1 MNKILQIATTSVVS
15 LALMGGVAAADT
27 ISNTGP
33 GSDNSIVHNNTS
45 NCTVDNNN
53 NVDVNNQNNQNS
65 NSGNASGN
73 DNTTGGNSQSG
84 DASNTSSSTTNVNIN
99 NHGCDPSVT
108 STTTTPVKTTTTP
121 TTTTTKPTTAVLA
134 SSSTLPNTG
143 SGSITQVVG
152 YSAGLLGFVAIAS
165 RFGAATLKRFN
176 G

>member
-1 MNKILQIATTSVVS
+1 MSKILQIASASVVS

-33 GSDNSIVHNNTS
+33 GSDNSIIHDNTS
-45 NCTVDNNN
+45 NCTVNNN
-53 NVDVNNQNNQNS
+53 NHLDVNNQNNQNS
-65 NSGNASGN
+65 NSGNASGSN
-73 DNTTGGNSQSG
+73 NTTGGNSQSG
-84 DASNTSSSTTNVNIN
+84 NSSNTSSSTTNVDIN
-99 NHGCDPSVT
+99 NHGCDPAVA
-108 STTTTPVKTTTTP
+108 STTPPVTTTKTPTAKTTTP
-121 TTTTTKPTTAVLA
+121 TTAVLT
-134 SSSTLPNTG
+134 SNSTLPNTG